1 MKKVFT
7 LAMFSMIAFVS
18 FGQMPG
24 GFQRN
29 GMQQG
34 QMPQGRF
41 YGKVVDAA
49 NKGVEAVSVLLV
61 TTKIDSATKQ
71 QKEAVVGGMLTS
83 NTGDFSIENVPL
95 MGKYKLRIS
104 GIGYKTVEQPVA
116 FEMPARNGSSV
127 SGMGSSAMGNSGMP
141 GGGQSTMLGALDK
154 DLGNIKLE
162 VDNQVLGAVTV
173 TATKPLLQL
182 GIDRKVFNVDKNI
195 VSAGGSATDIM
206 KNVPSL
212 NVDIDGNV
220 TLRNATPQIFVD
232 GRPTN
237 LTLDQIPAD
246 AIESVE
252 IITNPSA
259 KFDASGGTAGILN
272 LVMKKNKRVGYSGN
286 LRVNVDSRAKF
297 GLGGDVNIRQ
307 NKINFFANVN
317 YNQRKSLGSGET
329 VRNMLGLRPS
339 KSLQQDN
346 STMEGWFGFA
356 RVGIDYF
363 IDNRNTLSLTQGFMR
378 GDMNPTSM
386 SHIYTDSTNNDSF
399 DNLQERG
406 SSSDNIFRNKSS
418 QLSFKHN
425 FPKAGHE
432 WTFDVTYNKGKNE
445 NNNLITSD
453 YYNLPGKTFDHTYMQ
468 QQFGNG
474 ENDNLIAQTD
484 YTNPLSANSKL
495 ELGARTSIRKANSG
509 TDYYIV
515 YGNGIKI
522 PITEQNIVY
531 NSKDQV
537 YAAYVNYSSKIKNFG
552 YQIGLRAESS
562 NYKGQLLNKAQ
573 DFTIDF
579 PISLFP
585 SVFLSQ
591 KLNDNNDLQL
601 NYSRRINRPG
611 FWQLFP
617 FVDISDSLNI
627 SHGNPGL
634 KPEFTNSLELAYS
647 HTFENRDN
655 FIASVYYKNTNDLIT
670 RFLQLERVEAYDST
684 MPVSTYINA
693 NSSYITGLELTGRNK
708 ITKFW
713 DLTSNFN
720 FFTSKIDL
728 SNEPDPDQFVS
739 YFIKINNTFRLP
751 SNFSLQLSAD
761 YQSKVV
767 SSPGGGGRGGYGG
780 GGGGGMF
787 GGGMSAS
794 QGFIRPNYGVDAAV
808 RFDFLKEKRAS
819 LTLSVSD
826 ILRTRK
832 YSSYTESSFFIQD
845 SWRRRD
851 AQVFRLNLNWRF
863 GKFDQNLF
871 KRKNTKAE
879 NNVNMEGNMNF

>member
-7 LAMFSMIAFVS
+7 LAMFSTIMFTS
-18 FGQMPG
+18 FAQMPG
-24 GFQRN
+24 GGFPRN

-34 QMPQGRF
+34 QIPQGRF
-41 YGKVVDAA
+41 YGKIVDAT
-49 NKGVEAVSVLLV
+49 NKGIEAVSVLLV
-61 TTKIDSATKQ
+61 TTKMDSVTKQ
-71 QKEAVVGGMLTS
+71 PKEAVVGGMLTS

-95 MGKYKLRIS
+95 MGRYKLRVTA
-104 GIGYKTVEQPVA
+104 IGYKTLEQQVA
-116 FEMPARNGSSV
+116 FEMPNRNGATN
-127 SGMGSSAMGNSGMP
+127 GDASA
-141 GGGQSTMLGALDK
+141 MLGALDK
-154 DLGNIKLE
+154 DLGNIKFE
-162 VDNQVLGAVTV
+162 VDNAMLGNVTV

-195 VSAGGSATDIM
+195 VSAGGTATDIM
-206 KNVPSL
+206 KNVPSV

-220 TLRNATPQIFVD
+220 TLRNASPQIFVD

-286 LRVNVDSRAKF
+286 MRVNVDSRAKV
-297 GLGGDVNIRQ
+297 GLGGDINIRQ

-317 YNQRKSLGSGET
+317 YNQRKSIGSGET
-329 VRNMLGLRPS
+329 SRSMLGFKPNN
-339 KSLQQDN
+339 SLQQDN

-356 RVGIDYF
+356 RFGIDYF
-363 IDNRNTLSLTQGFMR
+363 IDNRNTLSLTQNFMR
-378 GDMNPTSM
+378 GDMGPSSM
-386 SHIYTDSTNNDSF
+386 SLIYTDTTSNNSF

-445 NNNLITSD
+445 NNNLITSN
-453 YYNLPGKTFDHTYMQ
+453 YYNLPGKIFNRTYVQ
-468 QQFGNG
+468 QQFGSGNN
-474 ENDNLIAQTD
+474 ENLIAQTD
-484 YTNPLSANSKL
+484 YSNPLSEKAKL
-495 ELGARTSIRKANSG
+495 ELGARTSIRKANSA
-509 TDYYIV
+509 TDYFFV
-515 YGNGIKI
+515 DGNGIKV
-522 PITEQNIVY
+522 PIAAQNIIY
-531 NSKDQV
+531 NSRDQV
-537 YAAYVNYSSKIKNFG
+537 YAGYVNFSSKIKNFG
-552 YQIGLRAESS
+552 YQLGLRAESS
-562 NYKGQLLNKAQ
+562 TYEGNLVNKGQSF
-573 DFTIDF
+573 DIDF

-591 KLNDNNDLQL
+591 KINDNNDLQL

-627 SHGNPGL
+627 SHGNPNL
-634 KPEFTNSLELAYS
+634 KPEFTNSIELAYS
-647 HTFENRDN
+647 HTFKNRDN
-655 FIASVYYKNTNDLIT
+655 FIASIYFKNTNDLIT
-670 RFLQLERVEAYDST
+670 RFLQQEFVQAYNDS

-693 NSSYITGLELTGRNK
+693 NKSYITGLELTGRNK
-708 ITKFW
+708 VTKFW

-720 FFTSKIDL
+720 LFTSKIDL
-728 SNEPDPDQFVS
+728 NEGPDSDQFVS
-739 YFIKINNTFRLP
+739 YFVKINNTFRLP
-751 SNFSLQLSAD
+751 KNFSLQLSAD

-767 SSPGGGGRGGYGG
+767 SSPGGGGGGFGGFGGGGGGRGGG
-780 GGGGGMF
+780 GGGGGMYG

-808 RFDFLKEKRAS
+808 RFEFLKERRGS
-819 LTLSVSD
+819 LTLSVND
-826 ILRTRK
+826 IFRTRK
-832 YSSYTESSFFIQD
+832 YDSHTESSFFIQD

-851 AQVFRLNLNWRF
+851 AQVLRLNFNWRF
-863 GKFDQNLF
+863 GKYDSNLF

-879 NNVNMEGNMNF
+879 NNVNMDMGNF

>member
-7 LAMFSMIAFVS
+7 LAMFSTIMFTS
-18 FGQMPG
+18 FAQMPG
-24 GFQRN
+24 GGFPRN

-41 YGKVVDAA
+41 YGKIVDAT
-49 NKGVEAVSVLLV
+49 NKGIEAVSVLLV
-61 TTKIDSATKQ
+61 TTKMDSVTKQ
-71 QKEAVVGGMLTS
+71 PKEAVVGGMLTS
-83 NTGDFSIENVPL
+83 NTGDFSIDNVPL
-95 MGKYKLRIS
+95 IGRYKLRITA
-104 GIGYKTVEQPVA
+104 IGYKTIEQQVA
-116 FEMPARNGSSV
+116 FEMPNRNGAAN
-127 SGMGSSAMGNSGMP
+127 GDASA
-141 GGGQSTMLGALDK
+141 MLGALDK
-154 DLGNIKLE
+154 DLGNIKFE
-162 VDNQVLGAVTV
+162 VDNAVLGNVTV

-195 VSAGGSATDIM
+195 VSAGGTATDIM
-206 KNVPSL
+206 KNVPSV

-220 TLRNATPQIFVD
+220 TLRNASPQIFVD

-286 LRVNVDSRAKF
+286 MRVNVDSRAKV
-297 GLGGDVNIRQ
+297 GLGGDINIRQ

-317 YNQRKSLGSGET
+317 YNQRKSIGSGET
-329 VRNMLGLRPS
+329 SRSMLGFKPNN
-339 KSLQQDN
+339 SLQQDN

-356 RVGIDYF
+356 RFGIDYF
-363 IDNRNTLSLTQGFMR
+363 IDNRNTLSLTQNFMR
-378 GDMNPTSM
+378 GDMGPSSM
-386 SHIYTDSTNNDSF
+386 SLIYTDTTSNNSF

-445 NNNLITSD
+445 NNNLITSN
-453 YYNLPGKTFDHTYMQ
+453 YYNLPGKIFNRTYVQ
-468 QQFGNG
+468 QQFGSGNN
-474 ENDNLIAQTD
+474 ENLIAQTD
-484 YTNPLSANSKL
+484 YSNPLSEKAKL
-495 ELGARTSIRKANSG
+495 ELGARTSIRKANSA
-509 TDYYIV
+509 TDYFFV
-515 YGNGIKI
+515 DGNGIKV
-522 PITEQNIVY
+522 PIAAQNIIY
-531 NSKDQV
+531 NSRDQV
-537 YAAYVNYSSKIKNFG
+537 YAGYVNFSSKIKNFG
-552 YQIGLRAESS
+552 YQLGLRAESS
-562 NYKGQLLNKAQ
+562 TYEGNLVNKGQSF
-573 DFTIDF
+573 DIDF

-591 KLNDNNDLQL
+591 KINDNNDLQL

-627 SHGNPGL
+627 SHGNPNL
-634 KPEFTNSLELAYS
+634 KPEFTNSIELAYS
-647 HTFENRDN
+647 HTFKNRDN
-655 FIASVYYKNTNDLIT
+655 FIASIYFKNTNDLIT
-670 RFLQLERVEAYDST
+670 RFLQQEFVQAYNDS

-693 NSSYITGLELTGRNK
+693 NKSYITGLELTGRNK
-708 ITKFW
+708 VTKFW

-720 FFTSKIDL
+720 LFTSKIDL
-728 SNEPDPDQFVS
+728 NEGPDSDQFVS
-739 YFIKINNTFRLP
+739 YFVKINNTFRLP
-751 SNFSLQLSAD
+751 KNFSLQLSAD

-767 SSPGGGGRGGYGG
+767 SSPGGGGGGFGGFGGGGGGRGGG
-780 GGGGGMF
+780 GGGGGMYG

-808 RFDFLKEKRAS
+808 RFEFLKERRGS
-819 LTLSVSD
+819 LTLSVND
-826 ILRTRK
+826 IFRTRK
-832 YSSYTESSFFIQD
+832 YDSHTESSFFIQD

-851 AQVFRLNLNWRF
+851 AQVLRLNFNWRF
-863 GKFDQNLF
+863 GKYDSNLF

-879 NNVNMEGNMNF
+879 NNVNMDMGNF